1 MNNNILAKRDLFDCE
16 CCTLT
21 LSLMSSFKTSHSE
34 PTYYHNNSQL
44 PPSIG
49 VTMLIVTLTRVG

>member
-21 LSLMSSFKTSHSE
+21 LSLMVPLKASHSE
-34 PTYYHNNSQL
+34 LTDCHDDFQL
-44 PPSIG
+44 
-49 VTMLIVTLTRVG
+49 